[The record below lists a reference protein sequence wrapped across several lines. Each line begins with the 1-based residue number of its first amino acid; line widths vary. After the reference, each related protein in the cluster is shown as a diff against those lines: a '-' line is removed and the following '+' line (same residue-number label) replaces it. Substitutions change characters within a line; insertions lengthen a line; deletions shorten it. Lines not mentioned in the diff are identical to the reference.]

1 MQSKTSN
8 RNAIILNRINYKDA
22 DKIITLYTDKLG
34 KIRALAKGVRKM
46 NSHRRG
52 KLEMF
57 NLVRA
62 EFIKYTEWYII
73 TQTDLLK
80 SYSKIKSDPTRI
92 NVAYYIAETFDK
104 LVPLETEDQTLF
116 AFLCKTF
123 DYLEICD
130 PIDLLNAYNIK
141 ILRIL
146 GFWDEKHLE
155 NFSEDEKSYLI
166 NLLTKKYEE
175 IFLPSEINEPQTKT
189 EAEMISTSVNRKLR
203 VLTEETL
210 EQKIKTQ
217 ILYQS

>member
-1 MQSKTSN
+1 MSLLAGLWQS
-8 RNAIILNRINYKDA
+8 
-22 DKIITLYTDKLG
+22 YT
-34 KIRALAKGVRKM
+34 
-46 NSHRRG
+46 
-52 KLEMF
+52 
-57 NLVRA
+57 
-62 EFIKYTEWYII
+62 
-73 TQTDLLK
+73 
-80 SYSKIKSDPTRI
+80 KIKSDPTRI

-155 NFSEDEKSYLI
+155 IFSEDERCYLI

-189 EAEMISTSVNRKLR
+189 EVELISTSVNRKLR